1 MKKSYTKYIK
11 SAYNGPHK
19 YFIPYSLIK
28 GLTIAQYRN
37 TTILDSAQ
45 SAETAGLAGFALT
58 ITLKTV
64 TGCCSIQSAGAMW
77 SGASIVWTLTCHCN
91 LPGPSAI

>member
-1 MKKSYTKYIK
+1 MQNVQITKRSKALGQNTRIMKKSYTKYIK

-64 TGCCSIQSAGAMW
+64 TGCCSIQSAGAM
-77 SGASIVWTLTCHCN
+77 
-91 LPGPSAI
+91 